1 LQRQWRLTMNSKKA
15 KLMRKVGKVERKDKK
30 MYNSLSAEERK
41 LLSDVYKFSL
51 TRKVPKQ

>member
-1 LQRQWRLTMNSKKA
+1 MNSKKA

-30 MYNSLSAEERK
+30 MYNSLSAEEKK